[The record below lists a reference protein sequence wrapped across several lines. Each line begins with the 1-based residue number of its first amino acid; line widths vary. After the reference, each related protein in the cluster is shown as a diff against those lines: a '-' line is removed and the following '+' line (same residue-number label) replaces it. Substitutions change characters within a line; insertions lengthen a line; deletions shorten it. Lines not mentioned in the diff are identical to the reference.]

1 MSRTKKDRD
10 QFIDAYDKYS
20 LQYKD
25 PVQVMFEI
33 MSDEDAVDPG
43 VRRAAASDLLSF
55 RFPKTKA
62 IDLQLNA
69 DNAAGFHF
77 AMIPFGGTVQQVNH
91 TIQPDAI
98 LARDEFTQVIQAPD
112 ARIPTLINSDDYE
125 VHET

>member
-10 QFIDAYDKYS
+10 QFIDAYDKYA

-33 MSDEDAVDPG
+33 MSDEDGVDPG

-69 DNAAGFHF
+69 DTSSGFHF
-77 AMIPFGGTVQQVNH
+77 AMIPFGGTVQQISN
-91 TIQPDAI
+91 IPDAI
-98 LARDEFTQVIQAPD
+98 LAKDEFTIVRTDPET
-112 ARIPTLINSDDYE
+112 RIPILINSDDYE

>member
-1 MSRTKKDRD
+1 MSRTKADRD
-10 QFIDAYDKYS
+10 QFIEAYDKYS

-33 MSDEDAVDPG
+33 MSDEDGIDPG

-62 IDLQLNA
+62 VDLQLNV

-77 AMIPFGGTVQQVNH
+77 AMIPFGGTVQQINN
-91 TIQPDAI
+91 IPDAI
-98 LARDEFTQVIQAPD
+98 LARDEFTAVNQDPET
-112 ARIPTLINSDDYE
+112 RIPILINSEEYE